1 MSSPALETYLARLYT
16 DDALRAAFLLAPRA
30 QALLHGLSPQ
40 EADAMA
46 AMDCIGLQ
54 MAAASYRAK
63 RAAHGKKA
71 GPVRHGW
78 CRLLPAWLRRS
89 TGL

>member
-16 DDALRAAFLLAPRA
+16 DDAVLGAFLLAPHA

-40 EADAMA
+40 EAEAMA
-46 AMDCIGLQ
+46 AMDRVGLQ

-63 RAAHGKKA
+63 RAGRAGHGRQA
-71 GPVRHGW
+71 RPAQRW
-78 CRLLPAWLRRS
+78 WRRLLAGWI
-89 TGL
+89 

>member
-16 DDALRAAFLLAPRA
+16 DDALRAAFLLDPRA
-30 QALLHGLSPQ
+30 HALLQGLSPQ

-46 AMDCIGLQ
+46 AMDRIGLQ

-63 RAAHGKKA
+63 RAAHSSQPRPA
-71 GPVRHGW
+71 QRW
-78 CRLLPAWLRRS
+78 WRRLLAAWR
-89 TGL
+89 

>member
-16 DDALRAAFLLAPRA
+16 DDALRHAFLLAPRA
-30 QALLHGLSPQ
+30 QALLHGLSAR

-46 AMDCIGLQ
+46 AIDRVGLQ

-63 RAAHGKKA
+63 RAGRAVHGIQA
-71 GPVRHGW
+71 RPPPPWWR
-78 CRLLPAWLRRS
+78 RLLARWR
-89 TGL
+89 

>member
-16 DDALRAAFLLAPRA
+16 DDAVREAFLLAPHA

-40 EADAMA
+40 EAEAMA
-46 AMDCIGLQ
+46 AMDRIGLQ

-63 RAAHGKKA
+63 RAAHGGRAKPA
-71 GPVRHGW
+71 QRW
-78 CRLLPAWLRRS
+78 WRRLLPVWR
-89 TGL
+89 

>member
-16 DDALRAAFLLAPRA
+16 DDALCAAFLLEPRA

-40 EADAMA
+40 EAEAMA
-46 AMDCIGLQ
+46 AMDRVGLQ

-63 RAAHGKKA
+63 RAAHGGRAKPA
-71 GPVRHGW
+71 QPWWR
-78 CRLLPAWLRRS
+78 RLLPVWR
-89 TGL
+89 

>member
-16 DDALRAAFLLAPRA
+16 DDALRAAFLLEPRA
-30 QALLHGLSPQ
+30 QALRHGLSQQ

-46 AMDCIGLQ
+46 AMDRIGLH

-63 RAAHGKKA
+63 RAGRAGHGSQPRPA
-71 GPVRHGW
+71 QRW
-78 CRLLPAWLRRS
+78 WRRLLHAWR
-89 TGL
+89 

>member
-1 MSSPALETYLARLYT
+1 MSSPALATYLARLYT
-16 DDALRAAFLLAPRA
+16 DDAVLDAFLLAPRA

-46 AMDCIGLQ
+46 AMDRVGLQ

-63 RAAHGKKA
+63 RAGHGSRA
-71 GPVRHGW
+71 TPAQPWWR
-78 CRLLPAWLRRS
+78 RLLAAW
-89 TGL
+89 T

>member
-1 MSSPALETYLARLYT
+1 MSSPALETYLAKLYT
-16 DDALRAAFLLAPRA
+16 DDAVREAFLLAPHA

-46 AMDCIGLQ
+46 AMDRIGLQ

-63 RAAHGKKA
+63 RA
-71 GPVRHGW
+71 RHGARTTPTPRW
-78 CRLLPAWLRRS
+78 WRRLLAAW
-89 TGL
+89 T